1 MPLEAVVVKVIGG
14 YHNMN
19 QILIMLRLNYLV
31 LYNICSNIYDMYRT
45 LVAFFLPFF
54 LFLLLPRKMASF
66 SSYIP
71 LFSFIIRRN
80 QILLFENFQNVQ
92 PAYLDQQF
100 NMMCRQRNKFIVEIG
115 RYCDYIIC
123 TWFIYWGVE
132 QI

>member
-45 LVAFFLPFF
+45 LVAFFLLFF

-71 LFSFIIRRN
+71 LFSLIIRRN

-100 NMMCRQRNKFIVEIG
+100 NMMCRRRNKFIVEIG
-115 RYCDYIIC
+115 RYCDYTTC